1 MSLLTRA
8 SDLVYTFRFLRLLT
22 TPFENTT
29 AYKLGIIDEKGK
41 RIKSVKLDTS
51 EKKSAYTPFNRI
63 VYNIKKLLAK
73 APGGSTK
80 LASYASALFLIKEHY
95 GLSKKNIDNILE
107 KSEMNRIDFLAE
119 ETEWFVLEN
128 RQLSP
133 GIYRVAA
140 DKVLSETW
148 DDVVIAKDKIR
159 VLDNSFPVGD
169 MFGLPIYEAVH
180 MNTGRKVHITVGELL
195 K

>member
-159 VLDNSFPVGD
+159 GLDNSFPVGD

>member
-8 SDLVYTFRFLRLLT
+8 SDLVYTFRFLMLLT
-22 TPFENTT
+22 TPFEKTT

-107 KSEMNRIDFLAE
+107 KSEMTRIDFLAE

>member
-1 MSLLTRA
+1 MGLVKRAVDLTYA
-8 SDLVYTFRFLRLLT
+8 FRFIRMMVMDWKDWD
-22 TPFENTT
+22 
-29 AYKLGIIDEKGK
+29 AYKEGIIDENGK
-41 RIKSVKLDTS
+41 RNRNVKIDTD

-80 LASYASALFLIKEHY
+80 LASYASALFLIKENY
-95 GLSKKNIDNILE
+95 GLSKKNIDSILE
-107 KSEMNRIDFLAE
+107 KSEMTRIDFLAE

-148 DDVVIAKDKIR
+148 DDVVGAKDKIR
-159 VLDNSFPVGD
+159 VLDNSFPVGN

-180 MNTGRKVHITVGELL
+180 MNTGKKVHITVGELL

>member
-107 KSEMNRIDFLAE
+107 KSEMTRIDFLAE

-159 VLDNSFPVGD
+159 
-169 MFGLPIYEAVH
+169 
-180 MNTGRKVHITVGELL
+180 
-195 K
+195 

>member
-22 TPFENTT
+22 TPFEKTN

-73 APGGSTK
+73 APGGSTR
-80 LASYASALFLIKEHY
+80 LATYASALFLIKEKY
-95 GLSKKNIDNILE
+95 GLKKKQIDSILE
-107 KSEMNRIDFLAE
+107 KSNMTRLDFLSE
-119 ETEWFVLEN
+119 ESQWFLLEN
-128 RQLSP
+128 QQLSP
-133 GIYRVAA
+133 GIYRVAS

-148 DDVVIAKDKIR
+148 DDIVKAKDKIR
-159 VLDNSFPVGD
+159 VKDNSFPVGD
-169 MFGLPIYEAVH
+169 MFGLPIYEAIH
-180 MNTGRKVHITVGELL
+180 MNTGQKVHITIGELL

>member
-22 TPFENTT
+22 TPFEKTN

-73 APGGSTK
+73 VPGGGST

-95 GLSKKNIDNILE
+95 GLSEKQLQQVLKESGLTQDLFLEESSEWFILE
-107 KSEMNRIDFLAE
+107 NNQLA
-119 ETEWFVLEN
+119 
-128 RQLSP
+128 P
-133 GIYRVAA
+133 GTYKIND
-140 DKVLSETW
+140 DKVLSESL
-148 DDVVIAKDKIR
+148 DDVVYKDDRIK
-159 VLDNSFPVGD
+159 VLDESYPVGSI
-169 MFGLPIYEAVH
+169 FGMNVYEAVH
-180 MNTGRKVHITVGELL
+180 QPTNRKIHITVGELR
-195 K
+195 

>member
-22 TPFENTT
+22 TPFEKTN
-29 AYKLGIIDEKGK
+29 AYKLGIIDDKGK
-41 RIKSVKLDTS
+41 RIKSVKLDTP
-51 EKKSAYTPFNRI
+51 EKKSVYTPFNRI
-63 VYNIKKLLAK
+63 VYNIKRLMAK
-73 APGGSTK
+73 VPGGGSK
-80 LASYASALFLIKEHY
+80 LASYASALFLIKEQY
-95 GLSKKNIDNILE
+95 GLKKKHIDSILE
-107 KSEMNRIDFLAE
+107 KSEITRLDFLSE

-133 GIYRVAA
+133 GIYRVGT

-148 DDVVIAKDKIR
+148 DDVVNAKDKIR

-169 MFGLPIYEAVH
+169 MFGLPIYEAIH

>member
-95 GLSKKNIDNILE
+95 GLSKKNIDSILE
-107 KSEMNRIDFLAE
+107 KSEMTRIDFLAE

-148 DDVVIAKDKIR
+148 DDVVGAKDKIR

-169 MFGLPIYEAVH
+169 MFGLPIYEAIH
-180 MNTGRKVHITVGELL
+180 MNTGKKVHITVGELL

>member
-107 KSEMNRIDFLAE
+107 KSEMTRIDFLAE

>member
-22 TPFENTT
+22 TPFEKTT

-80 LASYASALFLIKEHY
+80 LASYASALFLIKENY
-95 GLSKKNIDNILE
+95 GLSKKNIDSILE
-107 KSEMNRIDFLAE
+107 KSEMTRIDFLAE

-148 DDVVIAKDKIR
+148 DDVVGAKDKIR
-159 VLDNSFPVGD
+159 VLDNSFPVGN

-180 MNTGRKVHITVGELL
+180 MNTGKKVHITVGELL

>member
-107 KSEMNRIDFLAE
+107 KSEMTRIDFLAE

-159 VLDNSFPVGD
+159 VLDNSFITSS
-169 MFGLPIYEAVH
+169 GLIS
-180 MNTGRKVHITVGELL
+180 LL
-195 K
+195 

>member
-51 EKKSAYTPFNRI
+51 EKKSAYTRFNRI

-107 KSEMNRIDFLAE
+107 KSEMTRIDFLAE

>member
-1 MSLLTRA
+1 M
-8 SDLVYTFRFLRLLT
+8 LLT
-22 TPFENTT
+22 TPFEKTT

-107 KSEMNRIDFLAE
+107 KSEMTRIDFLAE

>member
-22 TPFENTT
+22 TPFEKTN
-29 AYKLGIIDEKGK
+29 AYKLGIIDDKGK
-41 RIKSVKLDTS
+41 RIKSVKLDTP
-51 EKKSAYTPFNRI
+51 EKKSVYTPFNRI
-63 VYNIKKLLAK
+63 VYNIKRLMAK
-73 APGGSTK
+73 VPGGGSK
-80 LASYASALFLIKEHY
+80 LASYASALFLIKEQY
-95 GLSKKNIDNILE
+95 GLKKKHIDSILE
-107 KSEMNRIDFLAE
+107 KSEITRLDFLSE

-133 GIYRVAA
+133 GIYRVGT

-148 DDVVIAKDKIR
+148 DDVVNAKDKIR
-159 VLDNSFPVGD
+159 VLDNAFPVGE
-169 MFGLPIYEAVH
+169 MFGLPIYEAIH

>member
-22 TPFENTT
+22 TPFQKTN
-29 AYKLGIIDEKGK
+29 AYKLGIIDDKGK

-73 APGGSTK
+73 VPGGSTK
-80 LASYASALFLIKEHY
+80 LASYASALFLIKEKY
-95 GLSKKNIDNILE
+95 NLSHKQIKQV
-107 KSEMNRIDFLAE
+107 LAE
-119 ETEWFVLEN
+119 SGLTTDQFLEEQSEWHVLDN
-128 RQLSP
+128 NQLAP
-133 GIYRVAA
+133 GVYKLSE
-140 DKVLSETW
+140 DKVLSDTF
-148 DDVVIAKDKIR
+148 DDVVYKNDKIR
-159 VLDNSFPVGD
+159 VLDDTFPVGD
-169 MFGLPIYEAVH
+169 IFGMNIYEAVH
-180 MNTGRKVHITVGELL
+180 QPTNRRIHITVGEL

>member
-22 TPFENTT
+22 TPFEKTN

-63 VYNIKKLLAK
+63 VYNIKKLLAR
-73 APGGSTK
+73 APGGSTR
-80 LASYASALFLIKEHY
+80 LATYASALFLIKEKY
-95 GLSKKNIDNILE
+95 GLKKKQIDSILE
-107 KSEMNRIDFLAE
+107 KSNMTRLDFLSE
-119 ETEWFVLEN
+119 ESQWFLLEN
-128 RQLSP
+128 QQLSP
-133 GIYRVAA
+133 GIYRVAS

-148 DDVVIAKDKIR
+148 DDI
-159 VLDNSFPVGD
+159 VLS
-169 MFGLPIYEAVH
+169 LI
-180 MNTGRKVHITVGELL
+180 HI
-195 K
+195 

>member
-1 MSLLTRA
+1 MT
-8 SDLVYTFRFLRLLT
+8 
-22 TPFENTT
+22 
-29 AYKLGIIDEKGK
+29 
-41 RIKSVKLDTS
+41 
-51 EKKSAYTPFNRI
+51 
-63 VYNIKKLLAK
+63 
-73 APGGSTK
+73 
-80 LASYASALFLIKEHY
+80 
-95 GLSKKNIDNILE
+95 
-107 KSEMNRIDFLAE
+107 RIDFLAE

-148 DDVVIAKDKIR
+148 DDVVGAKDKIR
-159 VLDNSFPVGD
+159 VLDNSFPVGN

-180 MNTGRKVHITVGELL
+180 MNTGKKVHITVGELL

>member
-22 TPFENTT
+22 TPFEKTN
-29 AYKLGIIDEKGK
+29 AYKLGIIDDKGK

-73 APGGSTK
+73 VPGGSTK
-80 LASYASALFLIKEHY
+80 LASYASALFLIKEKY
-95 GLSKKNIDNILE
+95 NLSNKQIKQV
-107 KSEMNRIDFLAE
+107 LAE
-119 ETEWFVLEN
+119 SGLTTDQFLQEQSEWHVLDN
-128 RQLSP
+128 NQLAP
-133 GIYRVAA
+133 GVYKLSE
-140 DKVLSETW
+140 DKVLSDTF
-148 DDVVIAKDKIR
+148 DDVVYKNDKIR
-159 VLDNSFPVGD
+159 VLDDTFPVGD
-169 MFGLPIYEAVH
+169 IFGMNIYEAVH
-180 MNTGRKVHITVGELL
+180 QPTNRRIHITVGEL